1 MDVRR
6 QQEIAFL
13 LLKQIFHERGFYLH
27 SSFPQ
32 EFENTIA
39 AIGVAVSDVPEFI
52 DVIAR
57 EFIEQNFPDPEH
69 SDIPL
74 GRIVDDLS
82 KKIGIPEPEV
92 AEFIRTLVTEFIEGE
107 IQKDQ

>member
-6 QQEIAFL
+6 RQEIAFL

-27 SSFPQ
+27 SSFRQ

-39 AIGVAVSDVPEFI
+39 AIGVAASDASEFV

-69 SDIPL
+69 SDTPL
-74 GRIVDDLS
+74 GRIVDDLAKS
-82 KKIGIPEPEV
+82 IGIPEPEV
-92 AEFIRTLVTEFIEGE
+92 AEFIGTLVIEFIEEE
-107 IQKDQ
+107 IRKGS